1 MTKGRVLLLAAALFV
16 SAPMAG
22 AEERL
27 QVEPGV
33 PAAAGLAGHEIL
45 SRVRSGGFD
54 PVGQPV
60 RRGPRYE
67 VAAVDPYELDVRL
80 VVDAQTGD
88 ILAVRHDPE
97 LAEPPLAGPSYA
109 QWQFRR
115 LRESRPVPPRG
126 IPTGRPAEAGRPTEV
141 AKLKTPLPLP
151 RPRPEDVTGSIK
163 IVPVAPLE

>member
-1 MTKGRVLLLAAALFV
+1 LFKGGWTVTIGRVLLLASALLI
-16 SAPMAG
+16 SAPIAG

-27 QVEPGV
+27 PIA
-33 PAAAGLAGHEIL
+33 PDAPPRSLAAHEIL

-54 PVGQPV
+54 PVGQPM

-80 VVDAQTGD
+80 VVDAQTGQ

-97 LAEPPLAGPSYA
+97 FADPPVAGPTYA

-115 LRESRPVPPRG
+115 SRESRPIPPRD
-126 IPTGRPAEAGRPTEV
+126 IPAGRPTEV

-151 RPRPEDVTGSIK
+151 RPRPDDVTGSIK